1 MVFIYKYK
9 CERGEPL
16 CIKGKN
22 IICQNVTRVRLINSA
37 YFIRNGELVEMYML
51 EAMEIEILLH
61 LYELGILDPNGGWE
75 RISNLDEIVVER
87 LYRAQ
92 LVDKS
97 ILSPVFIRLS
107 ERGVGTV
114 LFGFQKADEIF
125 ELL

>member
-1 MVFIYKYK
+1 
-9 CERGEPL
+9 
-16 CIKGKN
+16 
-22 IICQNVTRVRLINSA
+22 
-37 YFIRNGELVEMYML
+37 MYML
-51 EAMEIEILLH
+51 EAMEIEILTH
-61 LYELGILDPNGGWE
+61 LYDIGIFGLNGGWE

-107 ERGVGTV
+107 ERGVATV
-114 LFGFQKADEIF
+114 LFGFQNADKIS